1 MRHNRQ
7 TLAKIIA
14 NRLRSKEDTIKKIL
28 DSLVETAREEIIKG
42 NEIMLKGLGRLYTK
56 KGKVKF
62 KSYIRRRH
70 EGA

>member
-14 NRLRSKEDTIKKIL
+14 NRVRSKEETVKKIL
-28 DSLVETAREEIIKG
+28 DSFVETVREEIMKG
-42 NEIMLKGLGRLYTK
+42 NEVMLKGLGRLYTR
-56 KGKVKF
+56 KGRVKF

-70 EGA
+70 D

>member
-7 TLAKIIA
+7 TLAKLIA

-28 DSLVETAREEIIKG
+28 DSLVETAREEIMKG
-42 NEIMLKGLGRLYTK
+42 NEIMLKGLGRLYTR
-56 KGKVKF
+56 KGRVKF

-70 EGA
+70 D

>member
-14 NRLRSKEDTIKKIL
+14 NRVRYKEETVKKIL
-28 DSLVETAREEIIKG
+28 DSFVETVREEIIKG
-42 NEIMLKGLGRLYTK
+42 NEVMLKGLGRLYTR
-56 KGKVKF
+56 KGRVKF

-70 EGA
+70 D

>member
-14 NRLRSKEDTIKKIL
+14 NRVRSKEKTVKKIL
-28 DSLVETAREEIIKG
+28 DSFVETVREEIMKG
-42 NEIMLKGLGRLYTK
+42 NEVMLKGLGRLYTR
-56 KGKVKF
+56 KGRVKF

-70 EGA
+70 D

>member
-14 NRLRSKEDTIKKIL
+14 NRVRYKEETVKKIL
-28 DSLVETAREEIIKG
+28 DSFVETVREEIMKG
-42 NEIMLKGLGRLYTK
+42 NEVMLKGLGRLYTR
-56 KGKVKF
+56 KGRVKF

-70 EGA
+70 D

>member
-14 NRLRSKEDTIKKIL
+14 NRVRSKEESVKKIL
-28 DSLVETAREEIIKG
+28 DYFVETAREELTKG

-56 KGKVKF
+56 KGRVKF

-70 EGA
+70 D